1 MDVEKLLT
9 KLIRCDGIEEMRDA
23 LTLCKDLMDMD
34 ALEVADRKGNVFHK
48 QRDPENV
55 KKALDYMLVIRRKLA
70 LYLRK
75 GVREAEYWYWYS
87 LLLAAPHD
95 FDCFC
100 RYIEKDREP
109 RKRFYEPRRKQLLP
123 VVQAMQRLEDNE
135 TDLLAISLPPGTGK
149 STLEIF
155 FMTWVTGLHPE
166 MQNLMGSHNTEFL
179 RGVYD
184 EVLRI
189 LDPDGE
195 YCWCD
200 VFPDHRASKTNAK
213 SLRIDVGRP
222 KRFESIELSSIGSGN
237 AGKVRATAYLMLDD
251 LCEGIE
257 QAMSADRMA
266 KLWQSY
272 TVDYRQRKLGD
283 RVKEIHIQTRWS
295 VNDVVGR
302 LQELYEDNPRAEFIN
317 IPALDEDGNS
327 NFEYPYGLGYTKEML
342 EDIERS
348 MDDASFKALY
358 MGEPIQRGATLFNLD
373 ELRRYFDLP
382 EKDPDAILCVCDT
395 KDKGT
400 DYCVMP
406 IVYQY
411 GNDYYIEDVVCDNSV
426 PEVVEERMV
435 QKLLKHKVQMG
446 RFESNA
452 AGGRVAQ
459 KVQEQVKERGGITKI
474 TTKYTTANK
483 ETKILVNSAYVK
495 EHFLFKDDTVIKT
508 DKEYRRFLG
517 QLGSYAMI
525 GKNKND
531 DAADAMAQLSDYV
544 QTFAS
549 GRIEVFQRPW

>member
-48 QRDPENV
+48 QRDTENV

-200 VFPDHRASKTNAK
+200 VFQDVRVSKTNAK

-435 QKLLKHKVQMG
+435 QKLLKHKVQIG